1 MVTRLYIFVSAIYLT
16 CLTCANW
23 NNEAHSDCDPV
34 GPPTQQPP
42 HNPPP
47 QQPPQ
52 KDGAPDPA
60 TQAPPSPA
68 VVPFIQEPALPAAQ
82 PLPHCL
88 PSPRARPAPD
98 TLSYLES
105 ASLMSGTLE
114 SLSGL
119 GEDCSSVGSDSEV
132 NGLTVKR
139 TDKYGFLGGSQYSE
153 SG

>member
-1 MVTRLYIFVSAIYLT
+1 M
-16 CLTCANW
+16 TCATW
-23 NNEAHSDCDPV
+23 NNEADSGCV
-34 GPPTQQPP
+34 FKG
-42 HNPPP
+42 
-47 QQPPQ
+47 QPPQ
-52 KDGAPDPA
+52 AEPPTTEPPQKESGPDPP

-68 VVPFIQEPALPAAQ
+68 VVPLIQEPALPAAQ
-82 PLPHCL
+82 PLPHGI

-139 TDKYGFLGGSQYSE
+139 TDKYGFLGGSQFSE